1 MKNIYL
7 LLLCAGVMVISS
19 CADNG
24 EIEQTFGSN
33 LLQISTEITTR
44 SVLESSSFSTG
55 DEIGVLFQTAP
66 VRNMQ
71 TVLLILK
78 LLSISNGKWTSLL
91 V

>member
-55 DEIGVLFQTAP
+55 DEIGVFVQTAP